1 MTTLTDFA
9 PLAGSVGGGFFIG
22 MLVRYAIKKV
32 IRIAAVIVGL
42 FIAALAYLEY
52 QKIINVDWIR
62 VQSVSQNG
70 ITWIAD
76 SLTHI
81 SNNIGASHTGKYWD
95 PRILFHLRQY
105 EIDTNEFG
113 VL

>member
-9 PLAGSVGGGFFIG
+9 PLAGSVGGGFFVG
-22 MLVRYAIKKV
+22 MLVRYAFKKV

-81 SNNIGASHTGKYWD
+81 SNNIGASHTAKYWD
-95 PRILFHLRQY
+95 PRILFHLRQ
-105 EIDTNEFG
+105 
-113 VL
+113 